1 MIRNTFKFNFVAIL
15 IIKYLFIRIYK
26 NVDIFTLHT
35 SFSCQSRGDDKQEWR
50 GGAMILGEPKIKTKI
65 SNSTKT
71 RSEDP

>member
-50 GGAMILGEPKIKTKI
+50 GINRLESLHEVSLKIPTNKKT
-65 SNSTKT
+65 NV
-71 RSEDP
+71 